1 MNLQQLKKRLHI
13 ILDKIENVED
23 IQGSLDVINNP
34 DHEYYLLYGSVTE
47 RVHDTLRYIS
57 EIKTIE
63 KQIKN
68 EIEFIN
74 DLKL

>member
-34 DHEYYLLYGSVTE
+34 DHEYYKAFGNDME
-47 RVHDTLRYIS
+47 RQYDAHRYHS
-57 EIKTIE
+57 EIKVIQE
-63 KQIKN
+63 QINK
-68 EIEFIN
+68 ELEFIN
-74 DLKL
+74 ELK